1 MDIFQSY
8 YQAAD
13 TDKAVGMSAYMK
25 NQFAFLGLQKPARAS
40 LSRSFLAQKK
50 KEAAVD
56 WDFICRCFEM
66 PEREFQYIAIDYLIA
81 VKGRLQ
87 ANDLGRIETL
97 IITKSWWDTV
107 DLLAG
112 VAGDIIM
119 RHDETKDEFAAK
131 WMQSDN
137 LWLRRVSIL
146 FQLKYK
152 EKTDTAFLSRAILK
166 NGDTK
171 EFFLN
176 KAIGWALREYSKTDA
191 EWVRGFISTHSLNA
205 LSVREASKYLY

>member
-1 MDIFQSY
+1 MDIFQSFY
-8 YQAAD
+8 DAAD
-13 TDKAVGMSAYMK
+13 SKMAAGMAAYMK
-25 NQFAFLGLQKPARAS
+25 NQFAFLGLQKQRRAA
-40 LSRSFLAQKK
+40 LSRSFLVQKK

-112 VAGDIIM
+112 VAGDIIL
-119 RHDETKDEFAAK
+119 RHDEMKDKVVAK

-152 EKTDTAFLSRAILK
+152 DSTDTAFLSRAILK

-191 EWVRGFISTHSLNA
+191 EWVRRFINAHSLNA
-205 LSVREASKYLY
+205 LSVREASKYL

>member
-1 MDIFQSY
+1 MDIIQSFY
-8 YQAAD
+8 DAAD
-13 TDKAVGMSAYMK
+13 SETAAGMAAYMK
-25 NQFAFLGLQKPARAS
+25 NQFAFLGLQKPRRAA
-40 LSRSFLAQKK
+40 LSRSFLVQKK

-66 PEREFQYIAIDYLIA
+66 PEREFQYIAVDYLIA

-87 ANDLGRIETL
+87 ADDLGHLETL

-166 NGDTK
+166 SGDTK

-191 EWVRGFISTHSLNA
+191 EWVRRFISAHSLSA
-205 LSVREASKYLY
+205 LSVREASKYL

>member
-1 MDIFQSY
+1 MDIFQSFY
-8 YQAAD
+8 DAAD
-13 TDKAVGMSAYMK
+13 SEMAAGMAAYMK
-25 NQFAFLGLQKPARAS
+25 NQFAFLGVQKPRRAT
-40 LSRSFLAQKK
+40 LSRSFLVQKK

-87 ANDLGRIETL
+87 ANDLVRIETL

-112 VAGDIIM
+112 VAGDIIL
-119 RHDETKDEFAAK
+119 RHDETKDEFVAK

-152 EKTDTAFLSRAILK
+152 DNTDTAFLSRAILK

-191 EWVRGFISTHSLNA
+191 EWVRRFISAHSLSA
-205 LSVREASKYLY
+205 LSVREASKYL

>member
-1 MDIFQSY
+1 MDIFQSFY
-8 YQAAD
+8 DAAD
-13 TDKAVGMSAYMK
+13 SEMAAGMAAYMK
-25 NQFAFLGLQKPARAS
+25 NQFAFLGVQKPRRAT
-40 LSRSFLAQKK
+40 LSRSFLVQKK

-87 ANDLGRIETL
+87 ANDLVRIETL

-112 VAGDIIM
+112 VAGDIIL
-119 RHDETKDEFAAK
+119 RHDETKDEFVAK

-152 EKTDTAFLSRAILK
+152 DNTDTAFLSRAILK

-191 EWVRGFISTHSLNA
+191 EWVRRFISAHSLSA
-205 LSVREASKYLY
+205 LSVREASKCL